1 MKPTAVNG
9 GKPLPGCA
17 RVTVAGVAADRR
29 KRPGQGAAPAAGPS
43 VSTPSGENGANV
55 DALPDFFEFS
65 VAVRAA

>member
-1 MKPTAVNG
+1 LCG
-9 GKPLPGCA
+9 
-17 RVTVAGVAADRR
+17 VTVADVAADRR

-55 DALPDFFEFS
+55 DATPDFFELS